1 MDASAFEQV
10 YGDFHAY
17 FAPQFGRSETQDH
30 SRHYLQPLL
39 VQSGERRNAENLSET
54 VPPSALE
61 SSDLSV
67 VAQRWSEAGFAARV
81 SAQGLVS
88 IRRRTKAGLEKAKA
102 DGKKLGAPRRL
113 SEGRRPRSS
122 RWWPTASVSGASPG
136 LSE

>member
-67 VAQRWSEAGFAARV
+67 VAQRWSEAGFAAWV
-81 SAQGLVS
+81 SEEHEATV
-88 IRRRTKAGLEKAKA
+88 IEMVA
-102 DGKKLGAPRRL
+102 
-113 SEGRRPRSS
+113 
-122 RWWPTASVSGASPG
+122 SGAVPG
-136 LSE
+136 PSAYRLQQSGTP